1 MSLCLSRATPLPTST
16 TRTDTRSCAWMSLLY
31 QACAAGKYRGTTGAK
46 DVAEC
51 VDCVAGKYSTDNAEV
66 CIECDANTWSAAGTA
81 ATCTSCGTNAVSPA
95 GSTAATACKCDAG
108 FYGPLATSTQ
118 SSVTCTSCGSN
129 ANSPSAS
136 TSASACKC
144 DAGFYGADI
153 TTGSMICNVSYLNT
167 IGLRVGAC
175 ES

>member
-31 QACAAGKYRGTTGAK
+31 QACTAGKYRGTTGAK

-51 VDCVAGKYSTDNAEV
+51 VDCVAGKYSTANAEV
-66 CIECDANTWSAAGTA
+66 CIECDANTWSAATA
-81 ATCTSCGTNAVSPA
+81 ATCTGCGDNAYSPTSSAASACKCNAGYYGAAITSGSMTCATCGINAVSPA

-108 FYGPLATSTQ
+108 FYG
-118 SSVTCTSCGSN
+118 
-129 ANSPSAS
+129 
-136 TSASACKC
+136 
-144 DAGFYGADI
+144 ADI
-153 TTGSMICNVSYLNT
+153 TTGSMTCTVSYLNT
-167 IGLRVGAC
+167 TGLRVGAC